1 MIQIIRV
8 RATPEQMRQ
17 MLESL
22 GIYIKLVVDIQ
33 RGILAGGGELHADCE
48 KVLLKDGGR
57 QSDLWGA
64 DWYPVRQAIGYESII
79 NIRVADNNRSM
90 HIRDPIVRSQVDA
103 IVYDFLGGVAWQ

>member
-8 RATPEQMRQ
+8 RATPEEMRQ

-48 KVLLKDGGR
+48 KVLLKHGGR

-64 DWYPVRQAIGYESII
+64 NWYPVRQAIG
-79 NIRVADNNRSM
+79 
-90 HIRDPIVRSQVDA
+90 
-103 IVYDFLGGVAWQ
+103 